1 MYNYEQ
7 KRMRVNFRRSG
18 GFAGLRSELEFET
31 DSLPLEEQQEF
42 QEYVN
47 NASFFNLPES
57 LLPSRRGGAAD
68 YYQYRI
74 SIETPERKHSIV
86 TTEFTTLPQLK
97 PLIEYLTK
105 KLEKQQE

>member
-1 MYNYEQ
+1 MYNSEQ
-7 KRMRVNFRRSG
+7 KKMRIYFRRSG
-18 GFAGLRSELEFET
+18 GFAGLSSKVEFET
-31 DSLPLEEQQEF
+31 DSLSPEEQQEI

-47 NASFFNLPES
+47 NASFFNLPTS
-57 LLPSRRGGAAD
+57 FLPSQRGAAD

-74 SIETPERKHSIV
+74 SIETPECKHSIV
-86 TTEFTTLPQLK
+86 TTEFNTPTQLK